1 MKNDIL
7 NHLEN
12 PGRLE
17 KLYRSNKIEFKREFN
32 QLYPQM
38 SRSFPAD
45 FWNERLNYESDMISW
60 GSKKELLF
68 IVTAVFIAGF
78 LAKFPNLFGIE
89 QEFYYPR
96 NISFIILPIL
106 TFFFAWKN
114 KLTLKKT
121 SAITGMIL
129 ISWIY
134 INILP
139 ANPHSDTLVLAC
151 IHLPFFLWVLF
162 GISYSDDGQ
171 KKFKINLNFLRFNG
185 DVAVMSALLGIAGLF
200 MSGITIGLFELIGLK
215 IEKFY
220 MENVVIFG
228 LPAIPL
234 IATYLT
240 QLNPQL
246 VNKVS
251 PVVAKLFSPAVLIM
265 LVIYLGTI
273 IILEKNPY
281 NDREFLL
288 IFNLLLIGVMAL
300 IFFSVAGSTDKNK
313 NKTETWIL
321 LLLAIITIIVN
332 FVALSAIIYRI
343 SEWGITP
350 NRIAVLGANILI
362 LIHLLIVAA
371 KLSKTIQTARALL
384 DVGVSIVKYIPV
396 YFVWVILIVFVL
408 PLLFGFQ

>member
-12 PGRLE
+12 PCRLE
-17 KLYRSNKIEFKREFN
+17 QLYRSNKIKFKHEFN
-32 QLYPQM
+32 QLFPQI
-38 SRSFPAD
+38 SGSFAAD

-68 IVTAVFIAGF
+68 VLISVLIAGL
-78 LAKFPNLFGIE
+78 LAKFPMLFGIE

-96 NISFIILPIL
+96 NIGFIILPIL
-106 TFFFAWKN
+106 TFYFAWKN
-114 KLTLKKT
+114 KLPLKKIA
-121 SAITGMIL
+121 AIAGMIV

-162 GISYSDDGQ
+162 GISYSDNGQ
-171 KKFKINLNFLRFNG
+171 KKLQINLDFLRFNG
-185 DVAVMSALLGIAGLF
+185 DVAVMSALLGIAGIL

-220 MENVVIFG
+220 MENVVVFG

-265 LVIYLGTI
+265 LFIYLGTI
-273 IILEKNPY
+273 IILKKNPY

-300 IFFSVAGSTDKNK
+300 IFFSVAGTTDKNS

-321 LLLAIITIIVN
+321 LLLAVITIIVN
-332 FVALSAIIYRI
+332 FVALSAITYRI

-350 NRIAVLGANILI
+350 NRIAVFGANILI
-362 LIHLLIVAA
+362 LINLLIVAT
-371 KLSKTIQTARALL
+371 KLSKTVQTSGEISV
-384 DVGVSIVKYIPV
+384 VGMSIVKYIPV

>member
-68 IVTAVFIAGF
+68 LVTAVFIAGF

-171 KKFKINLNFLRFNG
+171 KKFKINLDFLRFNG
-185 DVAVMSALLGIAGLF
+185 DVAVMSALLGMAGLF

>member
-32 QLYPQM
+32 ELYPNI
-38 SRSFPAD
+38 RGSFVAD

-68 IVTAVFIAGF
+68 LVLSIFFAGF
-78 LAKFPNLFGIE
+78 LAKFPALFDID

-96 NISFIILPIL
+96 NISFIILPML
-106 TFFFAWKN
+106 TLFFAWKN
-114 KLTLKKT
+114 KLPLKKT
-121 SAITGMIL
+121 GTITGMIL

-134 INILP
+134 INFLP
-139 ANPHSDTLVLAC
+139 ANSSSDTLVLAC
-151 IHLPFFLWVLF
+151 IHLPLFLWILI
-162 GISYSDDGQ
+162 GISYSGNEQ
-171 KKFKINLNFLRFNG
+171 KAFKINLNFLRFNG
-185 DVAVMSALLGIAGLF
+185 DVVVMTALLGIAGIFL
-200 MSGITIGLFELIGLK
+200 SGITIGLFELIGLK

-220 MENVVIFG
+220 MENVVVFG

-234 IATYLT
+234 VSTYLT

-251 PVVAKLFSPAVLIM
+251 PIVAKIFSPAVLIM
-265 LVIYLGTI
+265 LIIYLGAI
-273 IILEKNPY
+273 IILKKNPY
-281 NDREFLL
+281 NDRGFLL

-300 IFFSVAGSTDKNK
+300 IFFSVAGSTANKN

-321 LLLAIITIIVN
+321 FLLAIITATVN
-332 FVALSAIIYRI
+332 LVALSAIIYRI

-362 LIHLLIVAA
+362 LIHLLMVTV
-371 KLSKTIQTARALL
+371 KLSNTIQTSRAISA
-384 DVGVSIVKYIPV
+384 VGMTIVKYIPV
-396 YFVWVILIVFVL
+396 YFIWIFLIVFVL
-408 PLLFGFQ
+408 PLIFGFQ

>member
-78 LAKFPNLFGIE
+78 LAKFPNLFAID

>member
-12 PGRLE
+12 PDFLE
-17 KLYRSNKIEFKREFN
+17 KLYRSNKTEFKREFN
-32 QLYPQM
+32 KLYPHI
-38 SRSFPAD
+38 SGSFSAD
-45 FWNERLNYESDMISW
+45 FWNERLNYESELVSW

-68 IVTAVFIAGF
+68 LVISVVIAGF
-78 LAKFPNLFGIE
+78 LAKFPTLFGID

-106 TFFFAWKN
+106 TLFFAWKN
-114 KLTLKKT
+114 KLPLKKIGT
-121 SAITGMIL
+121 ITGMIAV
-129 ISWIY
+129 SWIY

-139 ANPHSDTLVLAC
+139 SNSQSDTLVLAC
-151 IHLPFFLWVLF
+151 IHLPIFLWVLF
-162 GISYSDDGQ
+162 GISYSGNGQ
-171 KKFKINLNFLRFNG
+171 KKYKINLNFLRFNG
-185 DVAVMSALLGIAGLF
+185 DVAVMAALLGIAGIF

-220 MENVVIFG
+220 LENVVVFG

-234 IATYLT
+234 VATYLT
-240 QLNPQL
+240 HLNPQL

-265 LVIYLGTI
+265 LIIYLGTI
-273 IILEKNPY
+273 IILKKNPY

-288 IFNLLLIGVMAL
+288 IFNLLLVGVMAL
-300 IFFSVAGSTDKNK
+300 IFFSVAGSTDKNN

-362 LIHLLIVAA
+362 LIHLVIVAMR
-371 KLSKTIQTARALL
+371 LSKTIQTTGPLL

-396 YFVWVILIVFVL
+396 YFVWVIFIVFVL